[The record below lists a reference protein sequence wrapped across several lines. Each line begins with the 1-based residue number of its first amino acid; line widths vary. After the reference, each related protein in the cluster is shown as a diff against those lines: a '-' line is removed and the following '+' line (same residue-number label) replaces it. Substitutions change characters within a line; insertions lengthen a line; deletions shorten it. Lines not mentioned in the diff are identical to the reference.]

1 MRSTLLR
8 AAAWSPLLA
17 LAWWVVV
24 EGRPG
29 SWVVGAPVVALA
41 SLVAAAAVPAPRRGV
56 RPLALLAFVG
66 AFAAESARGGWDV
79 ARRAWARRPPLAAGF
94 ATMRTGL
101 PEGAAR
107 VLLADVVSLLPGTLT
122 VDLVGDELLVHAL
135 EVGPGLEAEVRAL
148 ERRVAALLGVEVAE

>member
-8 AAAWSPLLA
+8 AAAWTPPLA

-41 SLVAAAAVPAPRRGV
+41 ALVAAAVIPAPRRGV
-56 RPLALLAFVG
+56 RPLALLAFAG
-66 AFAAESARGGWDV
+66 AFAAESVRGGWDV
-79 ARRAWARRPPLAAGF
+79 ARRAWAPTPRLAAGF
-94 ATMRTGL
+94 ASVRTRL

-122 VDLVGDELLVHAL
+122 VDLVGEVLEVHAL

-148 ERRVAALLGVEVAE
+148 ERRVAALLGVEVAA